1 MMQIYYQQM
10 CNYFIQ
16 VKVLIKINNVIL
28 ASDVSAVQTSLGL
41 GNDTSFLSGECLE
54 FFDRE
59 GRRSSLHV
67 STTT

>member
-1 MMQIYYQQM
+1 M

-16 VKVLIKINNVIL
+16 VKVLIQINNVIL

-41 GNDTSFLSGECLE
+41 GNDTSFLSCECVE

-59 GRRSSLHV
+59 GRRFSLHV

>member
-1 MMQIYYQQM
+1 M
-10 CNYFIQ
+10 CNYLIKLL

-59 GRRSSLHV
+59 GRRFSLHV